1 MILIGT
7 VPQLEQEAVR
17 AEGSIA
23 DKRCTHCAMYKLYH
37 FYALRVRGYLP
48 SRPYRCALQALFTPS
63 HSLRSYY
70 NHNFD
75 PIANSTHRQKFH
87 ATPMKRFDTSFIGGA
102 TFQP

>member
-48 SRPYRCALQALFTPS
+48 SRPYPKPEASRIYRISA
-63 HSLRSYY
+63 SLRYY
-70 NHNFD
+70 NNNFD
-75 PIANSTHRQKFH
+75 PIANFNPSAEISRH
-87 ATPMKRFDTSFIGGA
+87 ADEAI
-102 TFQP
+102 